1 MFKELSIFIDE
12 SGDFG
17 KYSPHSPYYII
28 SLVFHNQKQNM
39 SKDIK
44 QLDEKLNWLKDY
56 SWVHVGPIVRGEETY
71 DSAEISSRRK
81 ILKTFTTFVKKSPIT
96 YKSLHIEKKHFKN
109 DDDMVARLSRDL
121 SLFLQ
126 ANFAYFSAFD
136 SIKVYYDNGQNEIS
150 RMLAGVFHALFA
162 NVEFTKVMPSKYKL
176 FQAADLFC
184 YFTLIKLKL
193 DSGIISENEVKFFGT
208 QYALR
213 KNYLK
218 PLAKKEFG
226 YTKADTEE

>member
-1 MFKELSIFIDE
+1 MVKELSIFIDE

-17 KYSPHSPYYII
+17 EYQAYSPFYII
-28 SLVFHNQKQNM
+28 SLVFHKQN
-39 SKDIK
+39 KDISK
-44 QLDEKLNWLKDY
+44 HIINLDLKLSKYLLNNNC
-56 SWVHVGPIVRGEETY
+56 VHTGPIARGEEVYKNMTINERHNILN
-71 DSAEISSRRK
+71 SFISF
-81 ILKTFTTFVKKSPIT
+81 IKKCPIT
-96 YKSLHIEKKHFKN
+96 YKSFHIEKKHFKN

-126 ANFAYFSAFD
+126 ENSVYFSSFD

-162 NVEFTKVMPSKYKL
+162 NVEFTKVIPSKYKL

-193 DSGIISENEVKFFGT
+193 DSGILSENEIKFFGT
-208 QYALR
+208 KYALR

-218 PLAKKEFG
+218 PLAKMEFG
-226 YTKADTEE
+226 YVGN